1 MHIHRG
7 ALNASAT
14 VQQAAVVSA
23 PWDFI
28 QRRSQ
33 KEGAHLA
40 GALLS
45 RYLYLLRRYG
55 AHTQRPAG

>member
-1 MHIHRG
+1 MQIHRG

-14 VQQAAVVSA
+14 VQQAAAVSDS
-23 PWDFI
+23 WDFI
-28 QRRSQ
+28 QRSQ

-45 RYLYLLRRYG
+45 RSLHLLRRYG